1 MSNSLF
7 KDWETNRFKKYYRV
21 WSTWFGQFG
30 YIPKPEKLTQEQR
43 SFFSSDDTLIYFRVS
58 DDEVATYTLDE
69 LVSSKQFIITA
80 ATGHLDKCQRS
91 IYEGD
96 ILVDVTV
103 KDDSPDTFQVMYSRG
118 QDCFCLYRYGA
129 CVYSWNH
136 IPRDK
141 FEVRGNIFEIQ
152 KLFPNGNAS
161 VSLVNLKTDVRYYL
175 PRLTYEGAEKIRDYV
190 LSHVNYENGNWGINI
205 DYMGFKLLTELWP
218 AYLSK
223 LPEDLIAKIE
233 EARGGDDVSSN
244 Y

>member
-7 KDWETNRFKKYYRV
+7 RDWEVTRFKKYYRA
-21 WSTWFGQFG
+21 WSIWFEQFG

-43 SFFSSDDTLIYFRVS
+43 SFFSSDDTLIYFRTS
-58 DDEVATYTLDE
+58 NDGVATYTLDE

-80 ATGHLDKCQRS
+80 ATGHLDKCQRP

-103 KDDSPDTFQVMYSRG
+103 KDDSPDTFQVMLSRG
-118 QDCFCLYRYGA
+118 QDCFCLYELGA

-190 LSHVNYENGNWGINI
+190 LPHVNYEKGNWSINI

-233 EARGGDDVSSN
+233 EARGEVVK
-244 Y
+244 